1 MDVEINM
8 MIRSV
13 RYTND
18 RNTLYVDNRK
28 IFTNI
33 MRTVVNVS
41 PMSSLERNSAKLFI
55 NPFNRHTLNK
65 FALINISGIS
75 MITNIALISVRDPYC
90 LGDRPYDTLL

>member
-1 MDVEINM
+1 MDVEVNNM

-13 RYTND
+13 RYTNN

-41 PMSSLERNSAKLFI
+41 PMSSLECNSAKLFI

-75 MITNIALISVRDPYC
+75 MITNIALISV
-90 LGDRPYDTLL
+90 LILTV